1 MDVDGTREPRSSP
14 SAPRGFIGQAG
25 AEFSAAFREG
35 LDRAIAMLD
44 DLDETGV
51 VLARLEL
58 AAAQRARE
66 GVPIEA
72 VHNAVHDSVRMCFG
86 LVEPTAAHSVAG
98 MKVDGVRMVEVLEL
112 LTSAVCRGYGIPR
125 GDGSPYEDAR

>member
-1 MDVDGTREPRSSP
+1 MDVDGTCEPRSSP
-14 SAPRGFIGQAG
+14 SAPRGFAGQAG
-25 AEFSAAFREG
+25 AEFFAAFRDG

-44 DLDETGV
+44 DLDESGV

-72 VHNAVHDSVRMCFG
+72 VRSAVSDSVRMCFG
-86 LVEPTAAHSVAG
+86 LIEPTAAHSVAG
-98 MKVDGVRMVEVLEL
+98 MKVDGVRMVEVLDL
-112 LTSAVCRGYGIPR
+112 LTAAVDRAYGMRR
-125 GDGSPYEDAR
+125 GDGS

>member
-1 MDVDGTREPRSSP
+1 MDVDGTCEPRSSP
-14 SAPRGFIGQAG
+14 SAPRGCAGQAG
-25 AEFSAAFREG
+25 AEFFAAFRDG

-44 DLDETGV
+44 DLDESGV

-72 VHNAVHDSVRMCFG
+72 VRSAVSDSVRMCFG
-86 LVEPTAAHSVAG
+86 LIEPTAAHSVAG
-98 MKVDGVRMVEVLEL
+98 MKVDGVRMVEVLDL
-112 LTSAVCRGYGIPR
+112 LTAAVDRAYGMRR
-125 GDGSPYEDAR
+125 GDGS